1 MSFLYPSF
9 FWALAV
15 LSVPV
20 IIHLF
25 NFKRTTRVFFSN
37 TRFLKKVKESTT
49 AKRRLKHYLILSS
62 RLLFLFFLVITF
74 CQPFIPASQESV
86 NHHNVVLYLDNSQSM
101 SIAGRDKTKR
111 LEDGISFIRT
121 LLEVFPSDARYRL
134 ITNDFAPFSNTFKSR
149 NEIEELLTQ
158 LRISPVSRS
167 MKEIMNRISEQ
178 DDTHRPE
185 VFFVSDFQ
193 RSTLGTLNL
202 STISDSLVK
211 LHLVP
216 VPIETVSNVFVDTA
230 YLENPFAAGGEK
242 NVLIVRL
249 RNQGT
254 QTVEQI
260 PVKLTINSIQAGTA
274 TVSILAGGVSETRFD
289 LTGNLQGFNKAEVQF
304 NDFPVT
310 FDNQFYLSLSFGE
323 KIRVL
328 EIKATNEET
337 PVAKVFGNASVF
349 QYQGFNVSNFNY
361 NALKNADLVV
371 VNGLNTIDAG
381 LSAPLLEHINAGKTI
396 FVAPGTEA
404 DLGSYQRFLPMV
416 SLQKSTSQSQLEIDK
431 PDFNNPFFENVFE
444 ERSPAMV
451 MPKAMPVFSW
461 QRDRNSILKF
471 KNENAFLTRVDFGGG
486 VYLLASPLDNAF
498 TDFYNHAIFVPV
510 MYRIASSSKR
520 ESQQL
525 YYTLND
531 NFISLRV
538 ENPDPATQFRL
549 IRKEEVIPE
558 QRVLGDRVMIDIPKF
573 TMSEGFYNVVGRTD
587 TLGVLA
593 FNLEKVESLL
603 EQVPAIDVKT
613 ALGSKNEVTI
623 FDSGSSE
630 TFSNEIKERYLGTPL
645 WKYSLVLALLF
656 VAIEILLIR
665 FLK

>member
-1 MSFLYPSF
+1 
-9 FWALAV
+9 
-15 LSVPV
+15 
-20 IIHLF
+20 
-25 NFKRTTRVFFSN
+25 
-37 TRFLKKVKESTT
+37 
-49 AKRRLKHYLILSS
+49 
-62 RLLFLFFLVITF
+62 VITF

-260 PVKLTINSIQAGTA
+260 PVKLTVNSIQAGTA

-549 IRKEEVIPE
+549 IRKEEIIPE

>member
-1 MSFLYPSF
+1 
-9 FWALAV
+9 
-15 LSVPV
+15 
-20 IIHLF
+20 
-25 NFKRTTRVFFSN
+25 
-37 TRFLKKVKESTT
+37 
-49 AKRRLKHYLILSS
+49 
-62 RLLFLFFLVITF
+62 
-74 CQPFIPASQESV
+74 
-86 NHHNVVLYLDNSQSM
+86 
-101 SIAGRDKTKR
+101 
-111 LEDGISFIRT
+111 
-121 LLEVFPSDARYRL
+121 
-134 ITNDFAPFSNTFKSR
+134 
-149 NEIEELLTQ
+149 
-158 LRISPVSRS
+158 
-167 MKEIMNRISEQ
+167 
-178 DDTHRPE
+178 
-185 VFFVSDFQ
+185 
-193 RSTLGTLNL
+193 
-202 STISDSLVK
+202 
-211 LHLVP
+211 
-216 VPIETVSNVFVDTA
+216 
-230 YLENPFAAGGEK
+230 
-242 NVLIVRL
+242 
-249 RNQGT
+249 
-254 QTVEQI
+254 
-260 PVKLTINSIQAGTA
+260 
-274 TVSILAGGVSETRFD
+274 
-289 LTGNLQGFNKAEVQF
+289 
-304 NDFPVT
+304 
-310 FDNQFYLSLSFGE
+310 
-323 KIRVL
+323 
-328 EIKATNEET
+328 
-337 PVAKVFGNASVF
+337 
-349 QYQGFNVSNFNY
+349 
-361 NALKNADLVV
+361 
-371 VNGLNTIDAG
+371 
-381 LSAPLLEHINAGKTI
+381 
-396 FVAPGTEA
+396 
-404 DLGSYQRFLPMV
+404 MV

>member
-1 MSFLYPSF
+1 
-9 FWALAV
+9 
-15 LSVPV
+15 
-20 IIHLF
+20 
-25 NFKRTTRVFFSN
+25 
-37 TRFLKKVKESTT
+37 
-49 AKRRLKHYLILSS
+49 
-62 RLLFLFFLVITF
+62 
-74 CQPFIPASQESV
+74 
-86 NHHNVVLYLDNSQSM
+86 
-101 SIAGRDKTKR
+101 
-111 LEDGISFIRT
+111 
-121 LLEVFPSDARYRL
+121 
-134 ITNDFAPFSNTFKSR
+134 
-149 NEIEELLTQ
+149 
-158 LRISPVSRS
+158 
-167 MKEIMNRISEQ
+167 
-178 DDTHRPE
+178 
-185 VFFVSDFQ
+185 
-193 RSTLGTLNL
+193 
-202 STISDSLVK
+202 
-211 LHLVP
+211 
-216 VPIETVSNVFVDTA
+216 
-230 YLENPFAAGGEK
+230 
-242 NVLIVRL
+242 VRL

-260 PVKLTINSIQAGTA
+260 PVKLTVNSIQAGTA